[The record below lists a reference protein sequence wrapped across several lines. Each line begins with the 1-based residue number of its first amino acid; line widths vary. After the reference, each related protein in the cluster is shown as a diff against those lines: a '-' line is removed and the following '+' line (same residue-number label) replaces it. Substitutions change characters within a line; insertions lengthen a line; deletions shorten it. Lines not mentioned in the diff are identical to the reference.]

1 LNDRDENR
9 KRTNNGRKSQTRC
22 SSFVFG
28 LLESLAPLQKR
39 NMKKTLIL
47 GMGNPILT
55 DDGVG
60 IHVVRALRAR
70 TLPPGVLFA
79 EAGIGG
85 LRLLEEIA
93 GYERVILVDA
103 ILTPGGQTGEICL
116 LQPRDL
122 RMSLHSGSAHDL
134 SFTAALELGREL
146 GMDIPE
152 DPHIKIVA
160 IQVED
165 VQTLGEKMTPAVEAS
180 ISGAVEAVM
189 KIVKEEESC

>member
-1 LNDRDENR
+1 
-9 KRTNNGRKSQTRC
+9 
-22 SSFVFG
+22 
-28 LLESLAPLQKR
+28 
-39 NMKKTLIL
+39 MKKTLIL
-47 GMGNPILT
+47 GLGNPILT

-60 IHVVRALRAR
+60 IRVVHALRAR
-70 TLPPGVLFA
+70 TLPAGVFFA

-85 LRLLEEIA
+85 LRLLETIA

-103 ILTPGGQTGEICL
+103 ILNPKGRPGEICL

-122 RMSLHSGSAHDL
+122 RTSLHSGSAHDL
-134 SFTAALELGREL
+134 SFSDALNLGREL

-165 VQTLGEKMTPAVEAS
+165 VQTLGEEMTSAVEAS
-180 ISGAVEAVM
+180 ITGAVEAVLE
-189 KIVKEEESC
+189 VLREEKGSS

>member
-1 LNDRDENR
+1 MNDRDENR

-22 SSFVFG
+22 SSFVFSPAN
-28 LLESLAPLQKR
+28 SLVPKR
-39 NMKKTLIL
+39 KRVMKKTLIL
-47 GMGNPILT
+47 GLGNPILT

-103 ILTPGGQTGEICL
+103 ILTPGGRPGEITL
-116 LQPRDL
+116 LEPRDL
-122 RMSLHSGSAHDL
+122 RTSLHSGSAHDL

-160 IQVED
+160 IQAED

-180 ISGAVEAVM
+180 ISGAVETVM

>member
-1 LNDRDENR
+1 M
-9 KRTNNGRKSQTRC
+9 
-22 SSFVFG
+22 G
-28 LLESLAPLQKR
+28 L
-39 NMKKTLIL
+39 
-47 GMGNPILT
+47 GNPILT

-70 TLPPGVLFA
+70 TLPPGVFFA

-103 ILTPGGQTGEICL
+103 ILTPGGRPGEISL
-116 LQPRDL
+116 LEPRDL
-122 RMSLHSGSAHDL
+122 RTSLHSGSAHDL

-160 IQVED
+160 IQAED

-180 ISGAVEAVM
+180 ILGAVDAVLD
-189 KIVKEEESC
+189 VLKEEKDP